1 MKFKDFI
8 GNNRVT
14 EQLGALMDSD
24 RFPHAIIIEG
34 EQGLGKKT
42 LARELATALVCRG
55 EEKPCYECSQCK
67 KAMGKIHPD
76 IYEYIPSGTAN
87 SFHVDTVRDIIND
100 AYMQPNEA
108 DFKVYILANAE
119 CMNTSAQNAL
129 LKILEEPPAYVVFIL
144 TVNSKSALLSTVLS
158 RSVTVTLEGVS
169 ISEGAKHIASRNENI
184 DFIQAEK
191 TLETFN
197 GNIGKA
203 VDSLKD
209 TKAAELVGVCNDICK
224 ALENGDEYGIL
235 TACSAFQKDRQSIVF
250 FCDFLKNI
258 FRDALTAGNGCEY
271 ISGQAESAEL
281 LKSCLSRQS
290 LLRLVQ
296 ACDDL
301 KKTALMNVN
310 NSLIITKICYSL
322 KNAVSR

>member
-1 MKFKDFI
+1 MKFKNFI
-8 GNNRVT
+8 GNERVIN
-14 EQLGALMDSD
+14 QLIALMDSGH
-24 RFPHAIIIEG
+24 FPHAVIIEG

-42 LARELATALVCRG
+42 LARELAAALVCRG

-76 IYEYIPSGTAN
+76 IFEYVPSGTAN

-119 CMNTSAQNAL
+119 CMNASAQNAL
-129 LKILEEPPAYVVFIL
+129 LKILEEPPAYAVFIL
-144 TVNSKSALLSTVLS
+144 TVTSKSALLSTVLS
-158 RSVTVTLEGVS
+158 RSVTVALEGVN
-169 ISEGAKHIASRNENI
+169 ISEGAKYISSRNADIE
-184 DFIQAEK
+184 FTQAEK

-209 TKAAELVGVCNDICK
+209 TKTAELVGVCNDICK
-224 ALENGDEYGIL
+224 ALAGGNEYGIL

-250 FCDFLKNI
+250 ACDLLENI

-271 ISGQAESAEL
+271 ISGQSESANL
-281 LKSCLSRQS
+281 LKSRLSRQS
-290 LLRLVQ
+290 LLRLVE

-310 NSLIITKICYSL
+310 NSLVITKICYSL
-322 KNAVSR
+322 RNACR